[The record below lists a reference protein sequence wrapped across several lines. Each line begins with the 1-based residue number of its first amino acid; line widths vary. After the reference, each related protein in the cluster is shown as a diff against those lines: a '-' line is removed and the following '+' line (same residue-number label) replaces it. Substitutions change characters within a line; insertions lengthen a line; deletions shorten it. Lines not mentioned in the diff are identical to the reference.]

1 MKWRAAYFLLP
12 LMAGCPAISAAQT
25 YPAKSVRIVALHFP
39 AVGIETPTLDAVA
52 DEGTPR
58 QMVVLESL
66 TRFTRWVN
74 YLGLPALSV
83 PCGFTPAGMPVG
95 FQLIG
100 RPFSEQR
107 LFRIGHAYQQATEW
121 HLAAPPAQ

>member
-1 MKWRAAYFLLP
+1 MPATHYLDALRARSRLLREFTDDV
-12 LMAGCPAISAAQT
+12 LS
-25 YPAKSVRIVALHFP
+25 RIDALHFP
-39 AVGIETPTLDAVA
+39 TVGIETPTLAATA
-52 DEGTPR
+52 DEGAPR

-66 TRFTRWVN
+66 TRYTRWVN

-107 LFRIGHAYQQATEW
+107 LFRIGYAYQEATAW
-121 HLAAPPAQ
+121 HLAAPPVQ